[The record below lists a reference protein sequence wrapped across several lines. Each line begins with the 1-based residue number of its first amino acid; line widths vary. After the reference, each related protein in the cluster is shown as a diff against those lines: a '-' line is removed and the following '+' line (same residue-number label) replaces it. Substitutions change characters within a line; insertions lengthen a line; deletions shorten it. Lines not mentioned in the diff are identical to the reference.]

1 MFQIVTIRQQILAVL
16 QRVYDSMGFNDPF
29 PADRIE
35 KELMAE
41 FSATAVATTPSAD
54 FDVLAKEMG
63 YVRLQPGQVVVDG
76 GAIADHCAA
85 CDEEGMTVVCDGC
98 VLKPIRDRIKEAR
111 DE

>member
-1 MFQIVTIRQQILAVL
+1 MGRVKTWDTSKVYTGPNAMDEFAADNGYVKLAHDEMIVKQLETGEVCFGS
-16 QRVYDSMGFNDPF
+16 VNVD
-29 PADRIE
+29 
-35 KELMAE
+35 KMARK
-41 FSATAVATTPSAD
+41 F
-54 FDVLAKEMG
+54 G

-76 GAIADHCAA
+76 NAIADHCAA